1 MLAPHA
7 QAQFLTPAEFFQTA
21 KATPTRRFMSMAFIH
36 SRGTDA
42 GDVWMLEFYER
53 QHTRLKMNYYA

>member
-1 MLAPHA
+1 
-7 QAQFLTPAEFFQTA
+7 
-21 KATPTRRFMSMAFIH
+21 MAFIH